1 MIEMDDVYTF
11 LLETASAIANKLQT
25 LEKVRCVAV
34 IGSVAVGEAD
44 RLSDLEVA
52 CFCTE
57 IDRDL
62 QSVIRERLS
71 EEFNVTGTRK
81 YPEPITRV
89 GIKFEHK
96 GFEMSVKICQ
106 VERYVEFMLG
116 NYHEFRDEDWLRNL
130 SKCHI
135 FFDKDGKI
143 MELKNL
149 VSYYPD
155 GQAKRIANKS
165 LGTLNYIA
173 GLMEKASAR
182 KDTVAFFMAMQGG
195 ILNVIKVLYAMNGEY
210 LSRSFKRTT
219 HDITKF
225 RLKPPDLEERIGFL
239 TKTSNELD
247 DMSHKTEMIRGLDN
261 DLSKYMESVSG

>member
-1 MIEMDDVYTF
+1 MNDINTF
-11 LLETASAIANKLQT
+11 LFETASEIASKLQT
-25 LEKVRCVAV
+25 LETVRCVAV
-34 IGSVAVGEAD
+34 IGSVAAGEAD
-44 RLSDLEVA
+44 RFSDLEVA

-62 QSVIRERLS
+62 HSMIRERLS

-81 YPEPITRV
+81 YAEPITRV
-89 GIKFEHK
+89 GIRFEHK

-106 VERYVEFMLG
+106 VKRYREFMLG

-149 VSYYPD
+149 VSYYPE
-155 GQAKRIANKS
+155 GQAKKIANQS
-165 LGTLNYIA
+165 LRTLNYIA

-195 ILNVIKVLYAMNGEY
+195 ILNVIKVLYAINGEY
-210 LSRSFKRTT
+210 LSRSFKRIAR
-219 HDITKF
+219 DITKF
-225 RLKPPDLEERIGFL
+225 RLRPPDLEERIGFL

-247 DMSHKTEMIRGLDN
+247 DMSQKTEIIRAFNN